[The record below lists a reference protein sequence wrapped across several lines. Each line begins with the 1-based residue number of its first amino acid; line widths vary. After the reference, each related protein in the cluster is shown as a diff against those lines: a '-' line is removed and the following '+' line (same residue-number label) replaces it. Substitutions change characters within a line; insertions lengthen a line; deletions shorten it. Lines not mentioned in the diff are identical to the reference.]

1 MTYIAHSCVED
12 DPTMSTTIL
21 GYLMLSRGIGNI
33 LSTPI
38 STALQPA
45 RSPAVT
51 APSPPVYQHQIGLK
65 LAGGQYENVIIYA
78 GTCFVAA
85 AVVIAAGWAVERKYP
100 SSAVSSGRR
109 G

>member
-1 MTYIAHSCVED
+1 MA
-12 DPTMSTTIL
+12 TTIL
-21 GYLMLSRGIGNI
+21 GFLMLSRGIGNI

-51 APSPPVYQHQIGLK
+51 SPSPPVYQHEIGLK
-65 LAGGQYENVIIYA
+65 LAGGQYEKVIVYA

-85 AVVIAAGWAVERKYP
+85 AAVIVAGWVIERKYP
-100 SSAVSSGRR
+100 SSNGRSR
-109 G
+109 QV